1 MAQAVEKKSRI
12 YDIGR
17 VPYCAEL
24 AERFLF
30 PFPQLNY
37 LTNGG
42 ILDRL
47 TLITSSTDNGKTT
60 LASQI
65 ICECIRQGFKVAA
78 DFGEDTAA
86 EATAR
91 LYKQYTPYDAENYV
105 SLNYEQNGKRTV
117 VTEYFLTQSKWNEA
131 QDFFGGKLYLYNT
144 LCTHDIDG
152 ILQGFEEAHNLGCR
166 VFVLDNMEN
175 VEYEGEN
182 ENKRF
187 KDIAIALR
195 NFAIRKKVHVI
206 VVAHVR
212 KMEREIIIPTI
223 DDVKGSSAVSNTA
236 KNVLAVI
243 RTDKLDRDDKPYG
256 RLRTLCKLNNYNVD
270 NADAVLFVLKTKGRK
285 LGLVCLKF
293 NRITNTYYEIQK
305 LDAQKVEEDKPIL
318 HVPKTQQLTISDEL
332 EDGDL
337 PF

>member
-1 MAQAVEKKSRI
+1 MAQEVKRRI
-12 YDIGR
+12 YDIGE
-17 VPYCAEL
+17 VPYVAEL

-30 PFPQLNY
+30 PFAQLNY

-65 ICECIRQGFKVAA
+65 ICECIKQGYKVAA
-78 DFGEDTAA
+78 YFGEDRGS

-91 LYKQYTPYDAENYV
+91 IYKQFVPYAKENYV
-105 SLNYEQNGKRTV
+105 AMNYERNGKRTNI
-117 VTEYFLTQSKWNEA
+117 TEYFLTQPKWQEA
-131 QDFFGGKLYLYNT
+131 HEFFKENLYLYNT
-144 LCTHDIDG
+144 LCSHDIDSI
-152 ILQGFEEAHNLGCR
+152 ILGFDEAYKNGCK
-166 VFVLDNMEN
+166 VFLLDNMEN

-195 NFAIRKKVHVI
+195 DYAINHKVHI
-206 VVAHVR
+206 IDVAHIR
-212 KMEREIIIPTI
+212 KMERDVIIPTL
-223 DDVKGSSAVSNTA
+223 DDVKGSSAVANTA
-236 KNVLAVI
+236 KNVLSII
-243 RTDKLDRDDKPYG
+243 RTDKLDHDGAPY
-256 RLRTLCKLNNYNVD
+256 RQLKKLCTMNNYDVD
-270 NADAVLFVLKTKGRK
+270 KADAVLFVLKTKGRK

-293 NRITNTYYEIQK
+293 NAITNTYYEIGK
-305 LDAQKVEEDKPIL
+305 IDEKKEESAKPIL
-318 HVPKTQQLTISDEL
+318 YPPKLQQIGITDEA